1 MAVDRRSSR
10 LGALALIAVL
20 LFGALGT
27 RLWFLQ
33 GVQAASYQ
41 ERVDSAKTRTVS
53 LPPERGRVFDAKG
66 RILADNQRILT
77 VTIDWNVIRRSKQRA
92 EIFQRLSG
100 PLKIPVEEMEN
111 RYAGKLVKGKRVGT
125 QFDPVQPLPLVEDV
139 DEDTVQFLL
148 ERAEDYPGVGV
159 IEQWRRVYPYAP
171 LASHV
176 IGYMGAI
183 NKTNLDKYLELGY
196 NRNERVGSFGVE
208 SSAEKLLHGQWGTQV
223 WEIDAAGNTVRLL
236 SEQQPVAGQDVQL
249 TIDLNVQQF
258 AEQALET
265 ELRNRRDL
273 PQELQAHNGI
283 DPKTGLSF
291 YEGFPE
297 YVPYKAPAGSVVVL
311 DHSNG
316 QVVAMASYPTFDNR
330 WFNAG
335 ISKPKF
341 DQLFPPSKDPDKSI
355 LVNRAVSGRYNLGST
370 IKPFIAWSALHSD
383 VLDPDFVF
391 EDRGSYELT
400 SVDKEVCSSGVKCIF
415 KNATGPFGKPSQY
428 GDVKLPDA
436 LAVSSDS
443 FFYRLGELFY
453 STPGKRDQ
461 LKADLEQFGFGN
473 DSGIDLPF
481 EWSGRIP
488 DDAVKKELVDLGV
501 LGKKEAKKLVV
512 GDLVQVAIGQGLFA
526 STPLQLA
533 SAYATLANGGFLMRP
548 HIFKALYAPL
558 TPDESPGWANLDEG
572 TIVTSYDN
580 PDITHQLQMPD
591 KFRNPIIEGLSRVIE
606 GPGSEF
612 PAGFL
617 HRATGE
623 LLFQTYPYEAL
634 PIAGKT
640 GTAQGA
646 SNYPWNDSSAF
657 GAFSLDDTR
666 PYTVVAYLEKSGY
679 GAKAA
684 APVVKCMFTMLAGQL
699 TPDAVQPSDPLDLRS
714 PVAAPPRELTDQR
727 CLQGNDF
734 VAVKD

>member
-1 MAVDRRSSR
+1 
-10 LGALALIAVL
+10 
-20 LFGALGT
+20 
-27 RLWFLQ
+27 
-33 GVQAASYQ
+33 
-41 ERVDSAKTRTVS
+41 
-53 LPPERGRVFDAKG
+53 
-66 RILADNQRILT
+66 
-77 VTIDWNVIRRSKQRA
+77 
-92 EIFQRLSG
+92 
-100 PLKIPVEEMEN
+100 
-111 RYAGKLVKGKRVGT
+111 
-125 QFDPVQPLPLVEDV
+125 VQPLPLAEDV

-148 ERAEDYPGVGV
+148 ERAQDYPGVGV

-176 IGYMGAI
+176 LGYMGAI
-183 NKTNLDKYLELGY
+183 NKSNLDSYLQQGY
-196 NRNERVGSFGVE
+196 NRNERIGAFGVE
-208 SSAEKLLHGQWGTQV
+208 SSMEQVLHGQWGTQV

-236 SEQQPVAGQDVQL
+236 SEQPPVAGQDIQL
-249 TIDLNVQQF
+249 TIDLDVQQF

-265 ELRNRRDL
+265 ELRNRREL
-273 PQELQAHNGI
+273 PEDQQAHNGL
-283 DPKTGLSF
+283 DPKTGLPI
-291 YEGFPE
+291 YATFPE

-335 ISKPKF
+335 ISKSKF
-341 DQLFPPSKDPDKSI
+341 DQLFPESKDPDKSI

-370 IKPFIAWSALHSD
+370 IKPLIAWSALHSGL
-383 VLDPDFVF
+383 LDPGFVF

-400 SVDKEVCSSGVKCIF
+400 SLEKDVCSSGVKCVF
-415 KNATGPFGKPSQY
+415 KNATGPFGKPSEY
-428 GDVKLPDA
+428 GDVKLADA

-443 FFYRLGELFY
+443 FFYRLGELFF
-453 STPGKRDQ
+453 STLGQRNE

-488 DDAVKKELVDLGV
+488 DDAVKKQLVELGV

-533 SAYATLANGGFLMRP
+533 NAYATIANGGFHMRP
-548 HIFKALYAPL
+548 HIIKAIYAPL
-558 TPDESPGWANLDEG
+558 TPDSSPGWANLDAG
-572 TIVTSYDN
+572 TIVTSYDK
-580 PDITHQLQMPD
+580 PDIINQLEMPD
-591 KFRNPIIEGLSRVIE
+591 KYRNPIIEGMSRVIE
-606 GPGSEF
+606 GPGSEY
-612 PAGFL
+612 PAGFT

-623 LLFQTYPYEAL
+623 LLFQTYPYDAL

-646 SNYPWNDSSAF
+646 KNYPWNDSSAF
-657 GAFSLDDTR
+657 GAYSLDDTR

-699 TPDAVQPSDPLDLRS
+699 VPDAVQPSDPLDLRS
-714 PVAAPPRELTDQR
+714 PVAASPKELKDQT
-727 CLQGNDF
+727 CLHGNDF
-734 VAVKD
+734 VVIKD